1 MALLDMQGM
10 SQTRWGGMSGGN
22 GGGSTLSL
30 ALCDSTASVTLCV

>member
-10 SQTRWGGMSGGN
+10 SQTRCGGN
-22 GGGSTLSL
+22 GGGSTLSI

>member
-10 SQTRWGGMSGGN
+10 SQTRWGSD